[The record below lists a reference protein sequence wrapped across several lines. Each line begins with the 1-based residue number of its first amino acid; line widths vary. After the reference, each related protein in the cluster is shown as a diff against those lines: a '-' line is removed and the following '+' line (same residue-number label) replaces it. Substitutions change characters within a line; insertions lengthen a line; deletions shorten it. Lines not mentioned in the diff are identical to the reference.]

1 MTIAAGK
8 LRHLVTIQ
16 GVTYTQDGA
25 GLTTETWATLP
36 GMGKVYAAIE
46 PLSAREFV
54 QSASEQNAVIAR
66 ITIRYRPNLPV
77 RFRILHKAKI
87 YNPAGV
93 LADKES
99 GLEYFTI
106 PVTAGLNSG

>member
-8 LRHLVTIQ
+8 LRHRVTIQ
-16 GVTYTQDGA
+16 GVDYVRDAA
-25 GLTTETWATLP
+25 GLTREVWSTLP

-54 QSASEQNAVIAR
+54 QSASEQNAVTAR

-99 GLEYFTI
+99 GLEYLTI
-106 PVTAGLNSG
+106 PVTSGLNAG

>member
-1 MTIAAGK
+1 MTLASGK

-16 GVTYTQDGA
+16 GITYTKDAA
-25 GLTTETWATLP
+25 GLTRETWSTLP

-54 QSASEQNAVIAR
+54 QSASEQNAVSAR

-93 LADKES
+93 LSDKES
-99 GLEYFTI
+99 GMEYLTI
-106 PVTAGLNSG
+106 PVSTGLNAG